1 MLRDAYVAVMDVF
14 LKINLKMN
22 YTFMNS
28 QNWTL
33 LCGTEVYILHFS
45 SWSHYFIQNYGT
57 WFC

>member
-1 MLRDAYVAVMDVF
+1 
-14 LKINLKMN
+14 MN
-22 YTFMNS
+22 YTFMNN

-45 SWSHYFIQNYGT
+45 SWSHYTIQNYGT